1 MSENK
6 NNKLQEVK
14 VDSCK
19 ESKIELP
26 KIAEVK
32 VSKHAQ
38 LSCWEVNRLI
48 EERDIWTKFEILLRC
63 RAAGR
68 FWWGEQ
74 VGEPRLDPRAGCC
87 RRWEL

>member
-32 VSKHAQ
+32 VSKKD
-38 LSCWEVNRLI
+38 RLVFFA
-48 EERDIWTKFEILLRC
+48 TC
-63 RAAGR
+63 HCSNG
-68 FWWGEQ
+68 
-74 VGEPRLDPRAGCC
+74 GC
-87 RRWEL
+87 

>member
-1 MSENK
+1 MCRLKRGIIMSENK

-32 VSKHAQ
+32 VSKKTDLFFLPHATAATAV
-38 LSCWEVNRLI
+38 VN
-48 EERDIWTKFEILLRC
+48 
-63 RAAGR
+63 
-68 FWWGEQ
+68 
-74 VGEPRLDPRAGCC
+74 
-87 RRWEL
+87 